1 MATSTISSPDGL
13 AERLEQAVDWLRNDK
28 LPEAD
33 RALTQILV
41 QWPGQ
46 PDALHFQGVLR
57 HNQGRSEEGLT
68 LIRQALEQI
77 PEHAGAWTNLG
88 NILLTS
94 GHVDEAVQAYER
106 SIQAAGGQAEA
117 ASPLCNLSTIYRKQG
132 RGADAEAA
140 CRQALEL
147 APDFAEGW
155 YNLSIALMER
165 GAVEEGVLANSRA
178 IALWPQHLQARN
190 HVIRALLMLGE
201 RERAATLYREW
212 LIEEP
217 DNPVAR
223 HQLAACLG
231 EAVPE
236 RASDAYVQQVFDAYA
251 ASFDAKL
258 EALHYRAPELVARAL
273 AAVAGAPKARL
284 DIVDAGC
291 GTGLCG
297 PLLKPWARKLAGCD
311 LSEGM
316 LRRALPRRVY
326 DVLHQAELV
335 YYLDTQPS
343 RFDAVISADTLCYF
357 GDLHAAVAAAHK
369 CLRPGGWMIFTVE
382 ALPAEEPAPH
392 RLQGNGRYAHGRA
405 HIQAALA
412 AAGLREVALESDVLR
427 HEAGRPVQGWVVT
440 AVKP

>member
-140 CRQALEL
+140 CRHQPAVWSEESAGQRIQHRGDGHPLGHDHQ
-147 APDFAEGW
+147 PGPQEG
-155 YNLSIALMER
+155 
-165 GAVEEGVLANSRA
+165 GVE
-178 IALWPQHLQARN
+178 
-190 HVIRALLMLGE
+190 
-201 RERAATLYREW
+201 
-212 LIEEP
+212 
-217 DNPVAR
+217 
-223 HQLAACLG
+223 
-231 EAVPE
+231 
-236 RASDAYVQQVFDAYA
+236 
-251 ASFDAKL
+251 
-258 EALHYRAPELVARAL
+258 
-273 AAVAGAPKARL
+273 
-284 DIVDAGC
+284 
-291 GTGLCG
+291 
-297 PLLKPWARKLAGCD
+297 
-311 LSEGM
+311 
-316 LRRALPRRVY
+316 
-326 DVLHQAELV
+326 
-335 YYLDTQPS
+335 
-343 RFDAVISADTLCYF
+343 
-357 GDLHAAVAAAHK
+357 
-369 CLRPGGWMIFTVE
+369 
-382 ALPAEEPAPH
+382 
-392 RLQGNGRYAHGRA
+392 
-405 HIQAALA
+405 
-412 AAGLREVALESDVLR
+412 AAGLLVGR
-427 HEAGRPVQGWVVT
+427 HEVVGPVEPLALVPGLGLGHHRIGEERRERRQGLW
-440 AVKP
+440 